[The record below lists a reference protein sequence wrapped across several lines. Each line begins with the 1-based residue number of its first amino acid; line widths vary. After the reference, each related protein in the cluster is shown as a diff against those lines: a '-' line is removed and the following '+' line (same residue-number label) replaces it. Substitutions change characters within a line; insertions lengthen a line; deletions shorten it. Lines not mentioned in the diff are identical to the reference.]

1 MTTSVSLTTLDQR
14 VSRLSQYI
22 NEAKWRY
29 QLVSTCCDVDDLED
43 DVMDDQTSFF
53 SVDSDLDLQSG
64 KSEGNVY
71 TL

>member
-1 MTTSVSLTTLDQR
+1 M
-14 VSRLSQYI
+14 
-22 NEAKWRY
+22 
-29 QLVSTCCDVDDLED
+29 STCCDVDDLED